1 MPVSRS
7 VSRWIP
13 MILLGACLLA
23 VAIAAPAKDLRVERL
38 TFASGAKA
46 AQPSVTVDP
55 KAGFVVTWQE
65 RDGEGSA
72 LRYAVLNLAGVEQR
86 RGLVSSGK
94 DRFVNSADFPNLAV
108 LDNGDWVTFWLQKTA
123 SGTYAYEVR
132 TVRSRDQGQ
141 TWDAPVVI
149 HRDGTPT
156 EHGFVSMVA
165 AGDDRVRLIW
175 LDGRKMATTANAHGE
190 GGDEHMTIRSAV
202 LGRDGVPTDEQ
213 ELDAL
218 TCACCQ
224 TDLARGATATVA
236 VYRDRS
242 PEEIRDIGAVVFGP
256 QGTSTPNLVHAD
268 RWKMPGCPVNG
279 PALAVRGDR
288 FLVAWPTMANGPMAV
303 RAALGDGTRFEAPI
317 TLGEGDTELGRLD
330 ATTWGDGWLVS
341 RVTTQERKPSLT
353 ITTLAADGTLQ
364 DTQSFAS
371 PVGGYPRMAAT
382 GPVAVVVFTEPA
394 GEGDSRVVVM
404 RASRKDVAAA
414 NN

>member
-1 MPVSRS
+1 MPVSRLL
-7 VSRWIP
+7 SRWVP
-13 MILLGACLLA
+13 RVFVGAGLLA
-23 VAIAAPAKDLRVERL
+23 LSLATPARELTVERL
-38 TFASGAKA
+38 DFACGAKA
-46 AQPSVTVDP
+46 AQPSIAVDP
-55 KAGFVVTWQE
+55 NAGFVVTWQE
-65 RDGEGSA
+65 RDGEDSA
-72 LRYAVLNLAGVEQR
+72 LRYAVLDLAGVEQR

-132 TVRSRDQGQ
+132 SVRSRDQGQ

-156 EHGFVSMVA
+156 EHGFVSMVP

-175 LDGRKMATTANAHGE
+175 LDGRKMATTADAHGE
-190 GGDEHMTIRSAV
+190 GGDEHMTLRSAM

-224 TDLARGATATVA
+224 TDLARGATSAVA

-242 PEEIRDIGAVVFGP
+242 PKEIRDIGAVVFGP
-256 QGTSTPNLVHAD
+256 QGTSTPTLVHAD
-268 RWKMPGCPVNG
+268 DWTMSGCPVNG
-279 PALAVRGDR
+279 PALAMRGDR

-330 ATTWGDGWLVS
+330 ATMWGDGWLVS

-353 ITTLAADGTLQ
+353 LSTLAADGTVQ
-364 DTQSFAS
+364 STQSVAS
-371 PVGGYPRMAAT
+371 PVGGYPRIATT
-382 GPVAVVVFTEPA
+382 GPVAMVVFTEPA
-394 GEGDSRVVVM
+394 GAGDSRVVVV
-404 RASRKDVAAA
+404 RASREDVAAA
-414 NN
+414 NK